1 MTKTIVNMGKRH
13 CIKRSL
19 IGFIMLTAYYSAYGQ
34 VFDAV
39 VAKDGT
45 GNFSTVQDAIS
56 AAPENCTR
64 PYLILV
70 KNGEYDELVEI
81 PHNKPYIHLIGQ
93 DPLKTIIKHT
103 IHCGSEDDVFF
114 RYSVN
119 NSASPNYKKRSVFE
133 AGAPNFY
140 TENVTYQNTYGISRK
155 SGPQALAM
163 STMGDRQAFY
173 NCKFRSFQD
182 TWFTATDDHVRQ
194 YVKNCWIE
202 GAVDYLFGGGNILV
216 ENSTF
221 YNVRSGSVIAAP
233 RHINAEYGYVLRDCV
248 VDGNAQAADG
258 HQKLGRPWHDN
269 PVTVYINTTMRI
281 PIAPEGWSDMGTVP
295 RLFAEY
301 GSRDQDGNPINL
313 SKRKSHYTFI
323 RKNKSETGEVTEEKV
338 SGSCPTSIT
347 EEEAARYTYEKM
359 ISAPDGWNPRQY
371 MEELPATKKIRLSK
385 SRLLRWE
392 PVAGAIGY
400 LIINSNENIVAISSK
415 CMAKIANPDQSYTVR
430 AVSQYGHLG
439 TPATIHVK

>member
-1 MTKTIVNMGKRH
+1 MEKKQFIKSILLGLLMLAARH
-13 CIKRSL
+13 
-19 IGFIMLTAYYSAYGQ
+19 TASAQ

-45 GNFSTVQDAIS
+45 GNFSTVQDAINAAPDS
-56 AAPENCTR
+56 AATPW
-64 PYLILV
+64 LILV
-70 KNGEYDELVEI
+70 KNGEYDELVYI
-81 PHNKPYIHLIGQ
+81 PARKTHIHLIGQ
-93 DPLKTIIKHT
+93 DPLKTIIRHT

-119 NSASPNYKKRSVFE
+119 NSSSPNYKRRSVFE
-133 AGAPNFY
+133 VAASDFY
-140 TENVTYQNTYGISRK
+140 SENITFQNTYGTSRQ

-163 STMGDRQAFY
+163 STMGDRQAFC
-173 NCKFRSFQD
+173 NCRFRSFQD

-194 YVKNCWIE
+194 YARDCWIE
-202 GAVDYLFGGGNILV
+202 GAVDYLYGGGNILV
-216 ENSTF
+216 ERSTF
-221 YNVRSGSVIAAP
+221 YNVRGGSVITAP
-233 RHINAEYGYVLRDCV
+233 SHINAPYGYVIKDCV

-301 GSRDQDGNPINL
+301 GSRDKDGNLIDL
-313 SKRKSHYTFI
+313 SKRKSHYTFT
-323 RKNKSETGEVTEEKV
+323 RKNESQTGEVTEEKV

-371 MEELPATKKIRLSK
+371 MEELPATKRVRLSK
-385 SRLLRWE
+385 SGILRWE
-392 PVAGAIGY
+392 PVEGAIGY
-400 LIINSNENIVAISSK
+400 LVINSNEKIVAISSK
-415 CMAKIANPDQSYTVR
+415 CVADVADTDKSYTVR
-430 AVSQYGHLG
+430 AVSPYGHLG
-439 TPATIHVK
+439 TPATFHHK